1 MKQSQTFI
9 PTLKETPKDAEI
21 KSHQLLLRAGYIRQV
36 ASGIYSFLPLGKKV
50 LNKIENIVR
59 EEMNAAGAVEMLM
72 PALQPAELWE
82 ESGRWQSYG
91 PELMRMH
98 DRHERPFV
106 LGPTHEEV
114 ITSLVRNEIR
124 SYKRLPLNMYQI
136 QTKYRDE
143 KRPRFGLLR
152 GREFI
157 MKDAYSFHADE
168 ESLDETYQK
177 MVEAYKN
184 ILTRLDLDY
193 RVVHADSGAIG
204 GSSSHEFMVLS
215 DTGEDI
221 IAYSDSSDYAANIEK
236 AEVVTTYE
244 KPDEPLK
251 ELEKVDTGDNRTIE
265 AVAGY
270 LQIKPEQLIKSL
282 LFVVDDEFVLALVRG
297 DHEVN
302 DVKLKNLF
310 NAQTVE
316 LASPEQAKEVLG
328 ASVGF
333 VGPIGADVKIVA
345 DHAVQYMV
353 NAVCGANEERMHY
366 INVNPGRD
374 FTPDQYADLRFIQEG
389 DPSPDG
395 KGTIKFARG
404 IEIGHVFKLG
414 TKYSEAMGA
423 TFLDENGKEKPL
435 IMGCY
440 GIGVSRLLAA
450 VAEQK
455 ADDKGLIWPEEIT
468 PYELHLIVVNKKDP
482 LQWEKANELY
492 ETLTAE
498 RFDVLFDDRDE
509 RAGVKFADSDL
520 IGIPYRAI
528 VGKKIH
534 EGIIEVKDR
543 RTGEV
548 KDIVLDELL
557 EKHRRIFK
565 RY

>member
-124 SYKRLPLNMYQI
+124 SYKRLPINMYQI

-177 MVEAYKN
+177 MVEAYKK

-265 AVAGY
+265 AVAGF

-534 EGIIEVKDR
+534 DGIIEVKDR

>member
-124 SYKRLPLNMYQI
+124 SYKRLPINMYQI

-534 EGIIEVKDR
+534 DGIIEVKDR

>member
-124 SYKRLPLNMYQI
+124 SYKRLPINMYQI

-177 MVEAYKN
+177 MVEAYKK

-265 AVAGY
+265 AVAGF

>member
-1 MKQSQTFI
+1 
-9 PTLKETPKDAEI
+9 
-21 KSHQLLLRAGYIRQV
+21 
-36 ASGIYSFLPLGKKV
+36 
-50 LNKIENIVR
+50 
-59 EEMNAAGAVEMLM
+59 
-72 PALQPAELWE
+72 
-82 ESGRWQSYG
+82 
-91 PELMRMH
+91 
-98 DRHERPFV
+98 
-106 LGPTHEEV
+106 
-114 ITSLVRNEIR
+114 
-124 SYKRLPLNMYQI
+124 
-136 QTKYRDE
+136 
-143 KRPRFGLLR
+143 
-152 GREFI
+152 

-177 MVEAYKN
+177 MVETYKN

>member
-1 MKQSQTFI
+1 
-9 PTLKETPKDAEI
+9 
-21 KSHQLLLRAGYIRQV
+21 
-36 ASGIYSFLPLGKKV
+36 
-50 LNKIENIVR
+50 
-59 EEMNAAGAVEMLM
+59 
-72 PALQPAELWE
+72 
-82 ESGRWQSYG
+82 
-91 PELMRMH
+91 
-98 DRHERPFV
+98 
-106 LGPTHEEV
+106 
-114 ITSLVRNEIR
+114 
-124 SYKRLPLNMYQI
+124 
-136 QTKYRDE
+136 
-143 KRPRFGLLR
+143 
-152 GREFI
+152 
-157 MKDAYSFHADE
+157 
-168 ESLDETYQK
+168 
-177 MVEAYKN
+177 
-184 ILTRLDLDY
+184 
-193 RVVHADSGAIG
+193 
-204 GSSSHEFMVLS
+204 
-215 DTGEDI
+215 
-221 IAYSDSSDYAANIEK
+221 
-236 AEVVTTYE
+236 
-244 KPDEPLK
+244 
-251 ELEKVDTGDNRTIE
+251 
-265 AVAGY
+265 
-270 LQIKPEQLIKSL
+270 
-282 LFVVDDEFVLALVRG
+282 
-297 DHEVN
+297 
-302 DVKLKNLF
+302 
-310 NAQTVE
+310 
-316 LASPEQAKEVLG
+316 
-328 ASVGF
+328 
-333 VGPIGADVKIVA
+333 
-345 DHAVQYMV
+345 MV

>member
-124 SYKRLPLNMYQI
+124 SYKRLPINMYQI

>member
-72 PALQPAELWE
+72 SALQPAELWE

-124 SYKRLPLNMYQI
+124 SYKRLPINMYQI

-177 MVEAYKN
+177 MVETYKN

>member
-124 SYKRLPLNMYQI
+124 SYKRLPINMYQI

-177 MVEAYKN
+177 MVEAYKK

-534 EGIIEVKDR
+534 DGIIEVKDR

>member
-124 SYKRLPLNMYQI
+124 SYKRLPINMYQI

-177 MVEAYKN
+177 MVEAYKK

>member
-124 SYKRLPLNMYQI
+124 SYKRLPINMYQI

-177 MVEAYKN
+177 MVETYKN

>member
-124 SYKRLPLNMYQI
+124 SYKRLPINMYQI

-177 MVEAYKN
+177 MVEAYKK

-215 DTGEDI
+215 DIGEDI